1 MEPLDPVDREA
12 FTNPTLQRLWFFV
25 YLLPIFG
32 MIPALWQ
39 LSRRGSDRQ
48 TRQVS
53 RLALLMGLI
62 WLLGYGLLN
71 GAASVSEAQSLHHG
85 LLLFLN
91 SLWGSAYFLVNLGLM
106 VRLWQG
112 RSLKLPVLQR
122 LMKYLP

>member
-12 FTNPTLQRLWFFV
+12 FTNPTVQRLWFFV

-53 RLALLMGLI
+53 RLALVIGLS

-71 GAASVSEAQSLHHG
+71 GLASVSEVQSLHHG
-85 LLLFLN
+85 LLLLLN

-106 VRLWQG
+106 VRLWRRQ
-112 RSLKLPVLQR
+112 SLKLPFVQP

>member
-1 MEPLDPVDREA
+1 MKPLDPVDQEA

-53 RLALLMGLI
+53 RLALVIGLS

-71 GAASVSEAQSLHHG
+71 GLASLSEAQSLQHG
-85 LLLFLN
+85 LALLLN

-106 VRLWQG
+106 VRLWRRQ
-112 RSLKLPVLQR
+112 SLKLPFLQR

>member
-1 MEPLDPVDREA
+1 MVLCLFAAHFWHDSSTVAVESP
-12 FTNPTLQRLWFFV
+12 
-25 YLLPIFG
+25 
-32 MIPALWQ
+32 
-39 LSRRGSDRQ
+39 GSDRQ

-53 RLALLMGLI
+53 RLALLIGLI

-71 GAASVSEAQSLHHG
+71 GAVSVSEAQSLHHG

-106 VRLWQG
+106 VRLWRG